1 MRYTWTCFCLGA
13 TCRAFQ
19 PRCIMTCALSSNIRF
34 TIITIWKKANKAKGF
49 VSWLYAKAVGSEPSI
64 MDIQHLKPY
73 HVTCMAIT
81 LVGTWNPDRLWK
93 NICLYDA
100 FGSPVDV
107 VPNSISDLEESSE
120 HLVWAC
126 SHRRDSMIITTQPE
140 ELSAPIQSVLTFLL
154 SRPDDNSRHSSLMRD
169 ENRDTTTCCW

>member
-19 PRCIMTCALSSNIRF
+19 PRCIMTCALSSSIIF
-34 TIITIWKKANKAKGF
+34 TIITIWKNKESKMSCVMAVCESGRLRAEHHGHPRFETMSCYMHGDYTGRYSK
-49 VSWLYAKAVGSEPSI
+49 SWSSV
-64 MDIQHLKPY
+64 
-73 HVTCMAIT
+73 
-81 LVGTWNPDRLWK
+81 K

-107 VPNSISDLEESSE
+107 VPNSISDLEESRE

-140 ELSAPIQSVLTFLL
+140 ELSAPIQSVMTFLL

-169 ENRDTTTCCW
+169 ENRDTATCCW